1 MNTTLTKCVLLF
13 TALPLG
19 VAAAQA
25 QLLTKVTVLQNGAS
39 QSFTMY
45 DSGKMFFSGN
55 TSLVIDTIGNG
66 NTVVADLKKVDKILF
81 STFVPSSSGNV
92 SVLND
97 ASAMAV
103 IPAVATEQ
111 ISVVGVSG
119 SFTYQIVDFSGRILL
134 QGIAVADEAIGISS
148 LPKGVFLIRINGS
161 ILKFSKL

>member
-45 DSGKMFFSGN
+45 DSGKMYFSGN

-66 NTVVADLKKVDKILF
+66 NTVVADLKKELF
-81 STFVPSSSGNV
+81 YTLFFN
-92 SVLND
+92 
-97 ASAMAV
+97 
-103 IPAVATEQ
+103 
-111 ISVVGVSG
+111 
-119 SFTYQIVDFSGRILL
+119 
-134 QGIAVADEAIGISS
+134 
-148 LPKGVFLIRINGS
+148 
-161 ILKFSKL
+161 